1 MTKMGQL
8 ERKLFYDARQD
19 GGWEGIMPAST
30 FSHLSLVCGMFAAVT
45 LTVSAAAQSASPPD
59 FSGGEGGWV
68 HNFNTTFPPVEGSP
82 SPVVQDPGHPFKD
95 AAWRIGDLSNPNL
108 KDWVKDVMKKDND
121 EIDHGKIAFQAR
133 SSCLPS
139 GIPNMFLPGNP
150 LLVLQ
155 GEKEV
160 LMIKQGGQEVRHI
173 YMNVPHSA
181 HIKPSWYGE
190 SIGHY
195 EGDTLVVDTIGQN
208 AKTVVDAFRTP
219 HTEKLHVV
227 ERWQLIDGGKTLEAR
242 ITVDDPDTFN
252 RPWTSYVRHQRGT
265 ELPYLEDICAEN
277 NLNLF
282 DYHMPAAVKPDF

>member
-1 MTKMGQL
+1 
-8 ERKLFYDARQD
+8 
-19 GGWEGIMPAST
+19 MPSPAL
-30 FSHLSLVCGMFAAVT
+30 SHLSLAGGI
-45 LTVSAAAQSASPPD
+45 AAALVLGAGAGAQPASPPD

-68 HNFNTTFPPVEGSP
+68 HNLNATFPPVDGSP
-82 SPVVQDPGHPFKD
+82 SPVVQDPGHPFKG

-108 KDWVKDVMKKDND
+108 KPWVKEAMRKDND

-133 SSCLPS
+133 SSCVPS

-150 LLVLQ
+150 LLVIQ
-155 GEKEV
+155 SPKEV

-173 YMNVPHSA
+173 YLNVPHSA
-181 HIKPSWYGE
+181 NVKPSWYGE

-227 ERWQLIDGGKTLEAR
+227 ERWHLINGGKTLEAR
-242 ITVDDPDTFN
+242 ITVDDPDTFD
-252 RPWTSYVRHQRGT
+252 TSWSSYIRHERGT

-282 DYHMPAAVKPDF
+282 DYHMPVAAKPDF